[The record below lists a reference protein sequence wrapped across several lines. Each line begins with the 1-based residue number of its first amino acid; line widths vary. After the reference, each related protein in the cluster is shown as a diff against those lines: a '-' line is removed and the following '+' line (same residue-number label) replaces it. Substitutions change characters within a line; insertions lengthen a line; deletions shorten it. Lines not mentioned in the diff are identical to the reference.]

1 MENNRHIVSSTR
13 PRRQQSPGRPTE
25 GQQLSQVGSQ
35 DGPRSV
41 QNGPRSFHVAPYSKA
56 SFGSS
61 RDYDAPRAVD
71 VERLNSPWRRRADG
85 NDSEAYTGINQSRLS
100 DVLSLSDRLAG
111 RPDLI
116 SKTAA
121 AAAEFRRLQEYEQV
135 FRKTVKRSVIVIA
148 CSMPAS
154 MLCAHTTRLLYAIQN
169 TCRHTIGYDYY
180 TPFYRFCM
188 ACIFMPCARD
198 SKVAAHLEPGKQ
210 QESRKIDARLQ
221 AQIEM
226 QRQEL
231 AESRRILLEETCAY
245 NRERAFSEARTAA
258 LEKEVTELKSSVRA
272 GAENHDRERREWELE
287 KNELRSK
294 NTSLQVCSSHHA
306 HI

>member
-1 MENNRHIVSSTR
+1 MSNRHVDSSTR
-13 PRRQQSPGRPTE
+13 PRRQQSPGWPTE

-61 RDYDAPRAVD
+61 RDYDESRAVD

-121 AAAEFRRLQEYEQV
+121 ADAEFRRLQEYEQV

-148 CSMPAS
+148 YSMSAS

-169 TCRHTIGYDYY
+169 TCRH
-180 TPFYRFCM
+180 
-188 ACIFMPCARD
+188 
-198 SKVAAHLEPGKQ
+198 HLEPGKQ

-221 AQIEM
+221 AQVEM

-231 AESRRILLEETCAY
+231 AESRHILLEETCAY

-272 GAENHDRERREWELE
+272 GAENHDRERRE
-287 KNELRSK
+287 
-294 NTSLQVCSSHHA
+294 
-306 HI
+306 